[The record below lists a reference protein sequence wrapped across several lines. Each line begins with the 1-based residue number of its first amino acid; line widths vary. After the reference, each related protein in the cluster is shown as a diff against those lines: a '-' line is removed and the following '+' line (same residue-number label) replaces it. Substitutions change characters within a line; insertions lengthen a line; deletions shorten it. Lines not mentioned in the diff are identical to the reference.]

1 MKKGIFG
8 ILSVFLLAGCV
19 EDKKASRE
27 GEPVLK
33 GEDTVQ
39 SDFSMDDI
47 DEDRDNVSVRDETTK
62 ARREP
67 MNYEFAGVYQ
77 RQDTPATGESC
88 GSLEVSFNTTSEVC
102 IVPGEIYISVDFEK
116 TDSNRAN
123 IFLVEP
129 TNIENAKNELPWD
142 EFDRD
147 TPIAALDLQPDG
159 TLELDWKGFHI
170 NKELATDYAILGK
183 KTLEGTYER
192 E

>member
-19 EDKKASRE
+19 EEKKASRE

-39 SDFSMDDI
+39 SDFTLDDI
-47 DEDRDNVSVRDETTK
+47 DEDRDNVRVQEEATKTRKESV
-62 ARREP
+62 
-67 MNYEFAGVYQ
+67 NYEFTGTYQ
-77 RQDTPATGESC
+77 RQDTEATGESC
-88 GSLEVSFNTTSEVC
+88 GLLEISFATTSEVC

-116 TDSNRAN
+116 TDSNHAD

-129 TNIENAKNELPWD
+129 TNIENAQNKLPWD

-147 TPIAALDLQPDG
+147 TPIATLELQSNG

-192 E
+192 K